1 MVRNT
6 VGIQAP
12 NHKWMP
18 CELRWGLLFKIE
30 RPNICQQRE
39 KRPTGQACPR
49 AGSLASCLTKLFNY
63 CQYHAGERGVSWC
76 GRRSYNLLPGPP
88 DIHYCPWLADCYRGN
103 LTTTCEGRSLRQD
116 RLIKLSLDS
125 VRRKNYWVPLSIR
138 TNQSPTRQPTSPH
151 QLLTLY
157 TH

>member
-1 MVRNT
+1 MLSEYRAIIKNGCPVKSGG
-6 VGIQAP
+6 V
-12 NHKWMP
+12 
-18 CELRWGLLFKIE
+18 FKIE
-30 RPNICQQRE
+30 RPNICQQRDPQA
-39 KRPTGQACPR
+39 KPAPGQEAWLHVWPSSSITVNITQGKE
-49 AGSLASCLTKLFNY
+49 GSV
-63 CQYHAGERGVSWC
+63 GVEE
-76 GRRSYNLLPGPP
+76 GATLLPGPP